1 MRKKTNKLI
10 KTTARSL
17 RRHQTDAE
25 ELLWKVIRNRK
36 LANRKFLRQHPIEF
50 EWNGQKRF
58 FIADFFCHEAMLVIE
73 LDGKIHDLQKDRDA
87 MREYVKSNPNG
98 NYEAAVKAGV
108 GAAMRLGK
116 GRYNPQTIM
125 VLTSLEK
132 SVFEGYNYLIPC

>member
-87 MREYVKSNPNG
+87 MREYVIKC
-98 NYEAAVKAGV
+98 
-108 GAAMRLGK
+108 LGM
-116 GRYNPQTIM
+116 N
-125 VLTSLEK
+125 VLRFTNDEIFNDIEK
-132 SVFEGYNYLIPC
+132 VILCIKNHL

>member
-1 MRKKTNKLI
+1 MDNIVTLA
-10 KTTARSL
+10 TTI
-17 RRHQTDAE
+17 Q
-25 ELLWKVIRNRK
+25 
-36 LANRKFLRQHPIEF
+36 
-50 EWNGQKRF
+50 
-58 FIADFFCHEAMLVIE
+58 
-73 LDGKIHDLQKDRDA
+73 DA